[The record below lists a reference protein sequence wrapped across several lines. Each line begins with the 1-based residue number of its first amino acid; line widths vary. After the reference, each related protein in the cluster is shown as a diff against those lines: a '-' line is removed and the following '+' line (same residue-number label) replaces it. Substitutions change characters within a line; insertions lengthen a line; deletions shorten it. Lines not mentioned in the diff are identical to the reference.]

1 MLLSFFFLFRLEKQD
16 VERDTN
22 KFFHI
27 NKNVKSAIIY
37 RYAMPG
43 SFCNNLLTNNIG
55 NMTSDKFYVTR
66 TRILHTLITN
76 QLKVINRR
84 RIFMQICIFFI
95 LHTFRVFHLKSIR
108 LNIFYI
114 SYIFYVDT
122 LLLPFPCNTLLLQLV
137 VTCMINRLRI
147 FMHLR
152 ET

>member
-1 MLLSFFFLFRLEKQD
+1 MLLSFFLLFRLEKQD

-55 NMTSDKFYVTR
+55 NMTSDKFCVTR
-66 TRILHTLITN
+66 TRILHTLIIN

-95 LHTFRVFHLKSIR
+95 LHTFRVFHLKGIR
-108 LNIFYI
+108 LNIF
-114 SYIFYVDT
+114 
-122 LLLPFPCNTLLLQLV
+122 
-137 VTCMINRLRI
+137 
-147 FMHLR
+147 
-152 ET
+152 